1 MKKGNIEENNEII
14 EKTCELTKNN
24 VIKLKKTFSSENVKR
39 IYDEVHRLSYYSDF
53 ESEKW
58 IYYYPDRNVKYN
70 TKETFLPSKKEG

>member
-14 EKTCELTKNN
+14 EKKFELTKNN

-53 ESEKW
+53 ESEK
-58 IYYYPDRNVKYN
+58 
-70 TKETFLPSKKEG
+70 